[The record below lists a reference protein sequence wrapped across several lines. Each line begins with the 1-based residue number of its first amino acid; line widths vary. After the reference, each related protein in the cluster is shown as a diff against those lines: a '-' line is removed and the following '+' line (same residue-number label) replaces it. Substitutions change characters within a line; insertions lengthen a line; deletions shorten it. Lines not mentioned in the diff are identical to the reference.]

1 MAEFSRHTIGGAEGC
16 TRWLNLV
23 GTQWGGGGG
32 GGGLHKVAEFSRH
45 TMGGGGG
52 GLHKVAEFSRHTM
65 GGGGGCTRWLNL
77 VGTQWGVGVAAQ
89 GG

>member
-1 MAEFSRHTIGGAEGC
+1 MAEFSRHTMGGGGGC

-23 GTQWGGGGG
+23 GTQWGGGGGGGG

-52 GLHKVAEFSRHTM
+52 GL
-65 GGGGGCTRWLNL
+65 
-77 VGTQWGVGVAAQ
+77 Q